1 MCIASCLLLLK
12 AFSFLDSDSFS
23 TSTRTF
29 FNEQQKKREKKP
41 PQKYKRETKNQWAI
55 RMGWCGR
62 FGGGYWVEVWRRAEN
77 WNSFA
82 EAHQSTT
89 GATANTSGPSR
100 ARDSN
105 PFGIPVLCVED
116 IVHGTKCAARTHRS
130 SLHSMSGNDQRLKK
144 EEVASAAHLS
154 SRRRFHYF
162 TIRREKRRNHVDR

>member
-29 FNEQQKKREKKP
+29 YNEQQKKREKKSP
-41 PQKYKRETKNQWAI
+41 PKVQAWNKKSMGHQNGMVWAFW
-55 RMGWCGR
+55 R
-62 FGGGYWVEVWRRAEN
+62 GYWVEVWRRAEN

-82 EAHQSTT
+82 EAHQSAT

-105 PFGIPVLCVED
+105 PFGIPVLCVKD

-130 SLHSMSGNDQRLKK
+130 TFHSRPGNDHRLKK
-144 EEVASAAHLS
+144 EEVASTS
-154 SRRRFHYF
+154 F
-162 TIRREKRRNHVDR
+162 I